1 MLIHC
6 FLNEVHSSR
15 LINTQHRGRRA
26 LHIPKQQAPES
37 LVTCKAC
44 SKVSTIMLS
53 EFTSCPVLITKNL
66 FHQLI
71 YPFIH
76 AMGSY
81 PKSKRLNCFSNT
93 EH

>member
-1 MLIHC
+1 MIKPYTR
-6 FLNEVHSSR
+6 VST
-15 LINTQHRGRRA
+15 NTTHT
-26 LHIPKQQAPES
+26 QAAAPPS

-53 EFTSCPVLITKNL
+53 EFTSCPVLITKNS

-71 YPFIH
+71 YSFIH

-81 PKSKRLNCFSNT
+81 PKS
-93 EH
+93 